1 MDFLTEDKLSVTD
14 FLQIEKKKI
23 LRISIINDARST
35 KEKCWCFFLNVDIR
49 HSFFPFCRGRGGAP
63 FKLLGEGAAAPSLVA
78 PLVNTAQNNL
88 LPRKKLRSYK
98 YILDL
103 PRGIPASPVAQMVST
118 LRGMPRISKTKI

>member
-1 MDFLTEDKLSVTD
+1 MMREAP
-14 FLQIEKKKI
+14 KK
-23 LRISIINDARST
+23 NA
-35 KEKCWCFFLNVDIR
+35 
-49 HSFFPFCRGRGGAP
+49 GGGA
-63 FKLLGEGAAAPSLVA
+63 A
-78 PLVNTAQNNL
+78 PLSSCYGRARPPPPWLRLWLTHAKNNL